1 MKPLTPRM
9 RMRFI
14 EAEFV
19 SLFFLDFDEAQDFTI
34 AADGEPL
41 AIVLVGTGRP
51 AARAELSHLRAVHPE
66 AVAESPGEG
75 RRHGAHE
82 VMDLLGAL
90 RPVDAAVLGTSAA
103 KVAAAREIVRLEL
116 HSALHERRKAALEHR
131 PGGVGHA

>member
-51 AARAELSHLRAVHPE
+51 AARAELSHLRAVHPQP
-66 AVAESPGEG
+66 VAESPGEG
-75 RRHGAHE
+75 RRHGAHSAPLACRRC
-82 VMDLLGAL
+82 VPRQASRRSRAAS
-90 RPVDAAVLGTSAA
+90 RPSR
-103 KVAAAREIVRLEL
+103 ARL
-116 HSALHERRKAALEHR
+116 
-131 PGGVGHA
+131 